1 MRSSLGLSGASWLLA
16 GAVAIG
22 CAAGVSMGQI
32 GTGVAGKGSSAAPA
46 TRLTPPAIAPPRE
59 PEGLSFTAMLWTVV
73 ILVAA
78 VGANMMPTKRGHK
91 D

>member
-1 MRSSLGLSGASWLLA
+1 MRSFRGRSGAGWLLA

-22 CAAGVSMGQI
+22 CAAGASSGQV
-32 GTGVAGKGSSAAPA
+32 GGGVAGRGSTQAPA

-59 PEGLSFTAMLWTVV
+59 PEGLSFAAMLWTVV
-73 ILVAA
+73 VVAVA
-78 VGANMMPTKRGHK
+78 VGANMLPTKRGHK